1 MPQSRSRHNIRAL
14 PLLVLLTVTTP
25 SSAFALSYQT
35 TLSSLFWNSHP
46 ASRVVATTTTNSLQ
60 RDSTMSATM
69 MAHASHHHN
78 TPQTRLFMATNPYNK
93 VFVAGGTNG
102 VGQCVVQQLI
112 DANIPVVALAR
123 NPQGIEVLKKMGV
136 IKAVLGDAMDQKSVE
151 NAMDGCDA
159 AISTLGEKAA
169 AVATNEDPKR
179 RVDYVGNSNVIES
192 AGILGIQRIVCVTS
206 IGCGSSRE
214 VAPLAVSEVLKG
226 ALEAKEKAE
235 NLLQKYYTNSN
246 WTIIRPGGLQTKP
259 MTGKAILT
267 EDHTA
272 IGSIHRQDLAAL
284 LVQALHSPNT
294 ERKILSAVDPSI
306 TSTIVASEGRQYVPF
321 SL

>member
-1 MPQSRSRHNIRAL
+1 M
-14 PLLVLLTVTTP
+14 
-25 SSAFALSYQT
+25 
-35 TLSSLFWNSHP
+35 
-46 ASRVVATTTTNSLQ
+46 
-60 RDSTMSATM
+60 
-69 MAHASHHHN
+69 
-78 TPQTRLFMATNPYNK
+78 
-93 VFVAGGTNG
+93 
-102 VGQCVVQQLI
+102 
-112 DANIPVVALAR
+112 
-123 NPQGIEVLKKMGV
+123 
-136 IKAVLGDAMDQKSVE
+136 
-151 NAMDGCDA
+151 
-159 AISTLGEKAA
+159 
-169 AVATNEDPKR
+169 
-179 RVDYVGNSNVIES
+179 GNSNVIES

-284 LVQALHSPNT
+284 LVQALHSPIQK
-294 ERKILSAVDPSI
+294 EKFCRLLILPL
-306 TSTIVASEGRQYVPF
+306 RVPLWHPRDDNMF
-321 SL
+321 HFPCKADRIREVGNKKKKALARDSKTVQNSNSNFFRISCF